1 MRPAAARTFPSAND
15 GRLLLA
21 NSDGGGLPP
30 TAAGGG
36 GLRERRRPVGGRLGT
51 VGARLGDLGA
61 AADLAVDLAGLGAV
75 RIDDLGRGLGRGGA
89 EALEFGDLG
98 LRLVQRLLGGV
109 AGLGVRRD
117 LLVGLVVLGLGLGD
131 GAVRGVEGV
140 LGLLAQALG
149 GRGAGHGMASSFL
162 GILGFLGLTVRV
174 VRD

>member
-21 NSDGGGLPP
+21 DSDGGGLLP

-36 GLRERRRPVGGRLGT
+36 SLRERGRPVGGRLGT

-75 RIDDLGRGLGRGGA
+75 RIDDLGRGLGRSGD
-89 EALEFGDLG
+89 EALEVGDLG

-109 AGLGVRRD
+109 AGPGGSP
-117 LLVGLVVLGLGLGD
+117 GLFLWLFVLGLG
-131 GAVRGVEGV
+131 AC
-140 LGLLAQALG
+140 
-149 GRGAGHGMASSFL
+149 GR
-162 GILGFLGLTVRV
+162 
-174 VRD
+174 